1 MLIEDLVKEQIK
13 PGRYVIAVSGGVD
26 SVSLLD
32 IIAKQKGVE
41 LIVAH
46 LDHGIRPDSKL
57 DQQLAGNLAQQY
69 GLAYETKRLKLG
81 SDASEQLARDA
92 RYEFLSKVMKDHDA
106 AAIITA
112 HHQDDV
118 IETSIFNL
126 LRGTGR
132 KGLTSLRSSNGLIRP
147 LLGVTKNQIQQY
159 AVEHNLTW
167 REDSTNAQ
175 LKYSRNKIRHKLATT
190 KDKSAVT
197 RLQTQISNM
206 KVTNQLLDQEIDG
219 LLTSMTKDKGLDRL
233 KFINLPH
240 KLALELMAHWLRQND
255 ISSYDSKLL
264 NKLVVAAKTY
274 RNDSK
279 FSINKTAY
287 LLVKTKFLEI
297 KTDQN

>member
-1 MLIEDLVKEQIK
+1 
-13 PGRYVIAVSGGVD
+13 
-26 SVSLLD
+26 
-32 IIAKQKGVE
+32 
-41 LIVAH
+41 
-46 LDHGIRPDSKL
+46 
-57 DQQLAGNLAQQY
+57 
-69 GLAYETKRLKLG
+69 
-81 SDASEQLARDA
+81 
-92 RYEFLSKVMKDHDA
+92 MKDHDA

-197 RLQTQISNM
+197 RLQTQISEHESYES
-206 KVTNQLLDQEIDG
+206 TTGSRDRWSID
-219 LLTSMTKDKGLDRL
+219 
-233 KFINLPH
+233 
-240 KLALELMAHWLRQND
+240 
-255 ISSYDSKLL
+255 
-264 NKLVVAAKTY
+264 
-274 RNDSK
+274 
-279 FSINKTAY
+279 
-287 LLVKTKFLEI
+287 
-297 KTDQN
+297 